1 MVLRVRHRIARRRS
15 PPTLR
20 SATKTATIAALALVA
35 CAMLA
40 GCGAAKRAS
49 AESVPAGADRAQ
61 ASTCPAAAMQA
72 LSRIAQRVYAEGIN
86 SERTVVALRLIE
98 KSAPLRAAVE
108 AGDPVRAAAAAQAL
122 LASGHLTD
130 LRVTGAGKVLAE
142 VGSAAV
148 APLRGKLAGAGGKP
162 IATFTTSVWSDEG
175 LLAETSGITE
185 GVAVLR
191 TQGRSGH
198 GQTIGGTLRLPSGAL
213 ATQGTLRLGS
223 TRYAYTSI
231 AVSAYP
237 GGQPLREYVLRPV
250 ASLTPLC
257 GTTPQDTTFNTISR
271 IARLIY
277 DAEAGART
285 GQQIQ
290 RVQSNQPLLL
300 AVARRDP
307 KATRAA
313 VAALLHQHI
322 VRLRITAGKQLLADV
337 GGPYVLAPVSAP
349 LRLGSSEIGTLLLS
363 IQDDEGYKR
372 LAERLVGLDVVMYM
386 GGRLVKS
393 TIGFS
398 PGPVPTDG
406 RFTYRGK
413 RYRAYTFDARAFPSG
428 PLRITVLIPMPYS

>member
-1 MVLRVRHRIARRRS
+1 MVQRVRHRIARRRS
-15 PPTLR
+15 PRALR
-20 SATKTATIAALALVA
+20 SATLAAPIAALAA
-35 CAMLA
+35 CAMVA
-40 GCGAAKRAS
+40 GCGAAKRAAAYS
-49 AESVPAGADRAQ
+49 APASVDRAA
-61 ASTCPAAAMQA
+61 ASSCPATAMQA
-72 LSRIAQRVYAEGIN
+72 LGRIATRVYAEGIS

-98 KSAPLRAAVE
+98 KSAPLRAAAE
-108 AGDPVRAAAAAQAL
+108 AGDPVRTAAAAQAL

-142 VGSAAV
+142 AGSAAV
-148 APLRGKLAGAGGKP
+148 APLRGKLVGAGRKP
-162 IATFTTSVWSDEG
+162 IASFTTSVWSDEG

-191 TQGRSGH
+191 TQGPSGD
-198 GQTIGGTLRLPSGAL
+198 GQTIGGRLRLPSGAL
-213 ATQGTLRLGS
+213 ATQGALTIGS

-231 AVSAYP
+231 PVSEYP
-237 GGQPLREYVLRPV
+237 GGQPLREYVLRPI

-257 GTTPQDTTFNTISR
+257 GATPQDTTVNTLSR

-285 GQQIQ
+285 GPQVA
-290 RVQSNQPLLL
+290 RVQSYQPLLL
-300 AVARRDP
+300 AVARHDP

-313 VAALLHQHI
+313 VAALLNQHI

-372 LAERLVGLDVVMYM
+372 LAERLVGLNVVMYM

-393 TIGFS
+393 TIGFA
-398 PGPVPTDG
+398 PGPVPTHG
-406 RFTYRGK
+406 RFAYRGK
-413 RYRAYTFDARAFPSG
+413 SYRAYTFDARAFPSG
-428 PLRITVLIPMPYS
+428 PLRITVLIPLPYS

>member
-1 MVLRVRHRIARRRS
+1 MVLRLRHRIARRRS
-15 PPTLR
+15 TPTLR
-20 SATKTATIAALALVA
+20 SATIAAPIGALALVA
-35 CAMLA
+35 CVMLA
-40 GCGAAKRAS
+40 GCGAAKRAA
-49 AESVPAGADRAQ
+49 AESVPAGVDGAQ
-61 ASTCPAAAMQA
+61 TSSCPATAMQA
-72 LSRIAQRVYAEGIN
+72 LGRIATRVYAEGIS

-98 KSAPLRAAVE
+98 KSAPLRAAAV

-122 LASGHLTD
+122 LATGHVTD

-148 APLRGKLAGAGGKP
+148 APLRGTIVGAGGKS
-162 IATFTTSVWSDEG
+162 IASFTTSVWSDSG

-198 GQTIGGTLRLPSGAL
+198 GQTIGGALRLPSGPL

-231 AVSAYP
+231 PVSLYP

-257 GTTPQDTTFNTISR
+257 GATPQDTTFNTLTR

-285 GQQIQ
+285 GPQVE

-322 VRLRITAGKQLLADV
+322 VRLRITAGGRLLADV

-398 PGPVPTDG
+398 PGRVPTDG
-406 RFTYRGK
+406 RFAYRG
-413 RYRAYTFDARAFPSG
+413 RSYRAYTFDARAFPSG
-428 PLRITVLIPMPYS
+428 PLRITVLIPVPYS

>member
-1 MVLRVRHRIARRRS
+1 MVLRVRQWIARSRL
-15 PPTLR
+15 PPALT
-20 SATKTATIAALALVA
+20 SAATGAPIAAVALLA

-40 GCGAAKRAS
+40 GCGTAKRAA
-49 AESVPAGADRAQ
+49 AESAGVDPAP
-61 ASTCPAAAMQA
+61 ASSCPATAVQA
-72 LSRIAQRVYAEGIN
+72 LGRIATRVYAEGIS
-86 SERTVVALRLIE
+86 SERTVVASRLIE

-108 AGDPVRAAAAAQAL
+108 AGDPVGARAAAQAL
-122 LASGHLTD
+122 LATGHLTD
-130 LRVTGAGKVLAE
+130 LRVTRGGKVLAQ

-148 APLRGKLAGAGGKP
+148 APLRGTLVGRGGKP
-162 IATFTTSVWSDEG
+162 IASFTTSVWADNG

-185 GVAVLR
+185 SVAVLR
-191 TQGRSGH
+191 TQGRSGR

-213 ATQGTLRLGS
+213 ATQGSLKLGG

-231 AVSAYP
+231 AVREYP
-237 GGQPLREYVLRPV
+237 NGRPLREYVLRPV
-250 ASLTPLC
+250 ASLTRLC
-257 GTTPQDTTFNTISR
+257 GATPDDTTFNTLSR
-271 IARLIY
+271 VARLIY

-285 GQQIQ
+285 GAQVQ

-307 KATRAA
+307 TATRAA

-322 VRLRITAGKQLLADV
+322 VRLRITAGEQLLADV

-372 LAERLVGLDVVMYM
+372 LAQRLVGLDVVMYM

-398 PGPVPTDG
+398 PGPVPTHG
-406 RFTYRGK
+406 RFAYRGK
-413 RYRAYTFDARAFPSG
+413 SYRAYTFDARAFPSG
-428 PLRITVLIPMPYS
+428 PLRITVLIPLPYT

>member
-1 MVLRVRHRIARRRS
+1 MVSRVRHRIARRRS
-15 PPTLR
+15 TPALA
-20 SATKTATIAALALVA
+20 SAAIAAPIAAAALVA

-40 GCGAAKRAS
+40 GCGTAKRAA
-49 AESVPAGADRAQ
+49 AESAAAGVDRAH
-61 ASTCPAAAMQA
+61 ARSCPATAVAA
-72 LSRIAQRVYAEGIN
+72 LGRIATRVYAEGIS

-108 AGDPVRAAAAAQAL
+108 ANDPVRAGAAAQAL
-122 LASGHLTD
+122 LATGHLTD
-130 LRVTGAGKVLAE
+130 LRVTRGGRVLAH

-148 APLRGKLAGAGGKP
+148 APLRGTLVGRGGKP
-162 IATFTTSVWSDEG
+162 IAGFTTSVWSDSG

-191 TQGRSGH
+191 TQGRSGR
-198 GQTIGGTLRLPSGAL
+198 GQTIGGTVRLPSGAL
-213 ATQGTLRLGS
+213 ATQGSLRLGS
-223 TRYAYTSI
+223 ARYAYTSI
-231 AVSAYP
+231 PVREYP
-237 GGQPLREYVLRPV
+237 NGRALREYVLRRLG
-250 ASLTPLC
+250 SLTPLC
-257 GTTPQDTTFNTISR
+257 GATPDDTTFNTISR

-277 DAEAGART
+277 DAEAGARA
-285 GQQIQ
+285 GPQVQ

-307 KATRAA
+307 TATRAA

-322 VRLRITAGKQLLADV
+322 VRLRITAGEQLLADV

-372 LAERLVGLDVVMYM
+372 LAQRLVGLDVVMYM

-398 PGPVPTDG
+398 PGPVPTHG
-406 RFTYRGK
+406 GFAFRGK
-413 RYRAYTFDARAFPSG
+413 SYRAYTFDARAFPSG
-428 PLRITVLIPMPYS
+428 PLRITVLIPLPYT

>member
-20 SATKTATIAALALVA
+20 SAATRAPIAAVALVA

-40 GCGAAKRAS
+40 GCGAAKRA
-49 AESVPAGADRAQ
+49 AADIAPAGVDRAQ
-61 ASTCPAAAMQA
+61 ASSCPATALQA
-72 LSRIAQRVYAEGIN
+72 LGRIATRVYAEGIS

-108 AGDPVRAAAAAQAL
+108 AGDPVRTAAAAQEL
-122 LASGHLTD
+122 LATGHMTD
-130 LRVTGAGKVLAE
+130 LRVTAAGKVLAE

-148 APLRGKLAGAGGKP
+148 APLRGPLAGAGGKP
-162 IATFTTSVWSDEG
+162 IATFTASVWSDGG

-191 TQGRSGH
+191 THGRSGR

-213 ATQGTLRLGS
+213 ATQGTLRLGA
-223 TRYAYTSI
+223 TRYTYTSI
-231 AVSAYP
+231 PVSGYP
-237 GGQPLREYVLRPV
+237 SGRPLREYVLRPV

-257 GTTPQDTTFNTISR
+257 GATAEDTTFNTISG

-277 DAEAGART
+277 AAEAGART
-285 GQQIQ
+285 QAQIQ

-300 AVARRDP
+300 AVAHRDP
-307 KATRAA
+307 NATRAA
-313 VAALLHQHI
+313 VAALLHEHI
-322 VRLRITAGKQLLADV
+322 VRLRITAGGRLLADV

-372 LAERLVGLDVVMYM
+372 LAQRLVGLDVVMYM
-386 GGRLVKS
+386 GARLVKS

-398 PGPVPTDG
+398 PGRVPMHG
-406 RFTYRGK
+406 RFAYRGK

-428 PLRITVLIPMPYS
+428 PLRITVLIPLPYT